1 MWEAIKLFFVF
12 AKVGFC
18 SFGGMSMIPVIHDE
32 MVAAGYMTAREFSDI
47 VAIAEMT
54 PGSFAVNVATFVG
67 IRTGGL
73 LCGVLATCGNMVP
86 SLTLCLLAVIFIE
99 KFKDNY
105 WLQRALAGVRPV
117 CLGMLAATA
126 LMLFEENYLLP
137 AGAVSGK
144 CLLIG
149 AVAGYLLLFRK
160 WGTVKVIALAAV
172 MGVLLP

>member
-1 MWEAIKLFFVF
+1 MWEAIRLFFVF

-18 SFGGMSMIPVIHDE
+18 SFGGMSMSPVIYDE
-32 MVAAGYMTAREFSDI
+32 MVAAGYMTASEFADI

-105 WLQRALAGVRPV
+105 WLQQALAGVRPV

-137 AGAVSGK
+137 AGALSLI
-144 CLLIG
+144 CLVIG
-149 AVAGYLLLFRK
+149 LVTGYLLLFRK